1 MMFLLGVLGCFAA
14 VSAFAV
20 ILETPRK
27 YVLHDGI
34 VGGIGGFVY
43 LFSIE
48 KGLDVV
54 MASFLSALAI
64 ALMSHTFARIFKAPV
79 TIFLIAGI
87 LPTVPG
93 AGMYRI
99 VYYLIANDNARSN
112 YYLIQTLE
120 VAGVIALAIFITDT
134 LFKVRIK
141 KENPKEKP

>member
-1 MMFLLGVLGCFAA
+1 MMFVLGVLGCFAA
-14 VSAFAV
+14 VSAFAI

-43 LFSIE
+43 LLSIQM
-48 KGLDVV
+48 GQDVV

-99 VYYLIANDNARSN
+99 VYYLIANDSERSS
-112 YYLIQTLE
+112 YYLVQTLE
-120 VAGVIALAIFITDT
+120 VAGVIALAIFIMDSI
-134 LFKVRIK
+134 FKVRIK
-141 KENPKEKP
+141 KTES

>member
-1 MMFLLGVLGCFAA
+1 MMFVLGVLGCFAA
-14 VSAFAV
+14 VSAFAI

-43 LFSIE
+43 LLSVNM
-48 KGLDVV
+48 GQDVV
-54 MASFLSALAI
+54 LASFLSALAI

-99 VYYLIANDNARSN
+99 VYYLIANDNARSS

-120 VAGVIALAIFITDT
+120 VAGVIALAIFIMDSI
-134 LFKVRIK
+134 FKVRIK
-141 KENPKEKP
+141 KTGPQ